1 MTTIKTSCPVC
12 GDVELTPAQMRLVVC
27 NLADRSFYAFSCST
41 CRDEVRKPADDEV
54 VALLVSGGVI
64 AERWE
69 IPAEAL
75 EDHIGPQISYDDV
88 LDFALQLERV
98 DRVAAILVPHV
109 GA

>member
-1 MTTIKTSCPVC
+1 M
-12 GDVELTPAQMRLVVC
+12 
-27 NLADRSFYAFSCST
+27 
-41 CRDEVRKPADDEV
+41 
-54 VALLVSGGVI
+54 I

-75 EDHIGPQISYDDV
+75 EDHTGPQISYDDV